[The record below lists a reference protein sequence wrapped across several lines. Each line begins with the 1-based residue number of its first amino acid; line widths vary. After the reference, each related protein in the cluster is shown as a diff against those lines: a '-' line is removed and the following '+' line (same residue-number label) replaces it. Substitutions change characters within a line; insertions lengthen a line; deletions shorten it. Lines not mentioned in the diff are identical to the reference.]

1 MVCASEETSA
11 FYSNIN
17 VFIVVHIIIVGFSKF
32 KKNIYNKMQTGF
44 LQWIGDWT

>member
-32 KKNIYNKMQTGF
+32 KKKY
-44 LQWIGDWT
+44 L